1 MSHLIKE
8 IEHLTDTVLNVLL
21 SLAQSQ
27 NQIRESLRKLQ
38 EELYDLKAKT
48 KADLDDLDAD
58 VNSIRKKI
66 FAVTTVLDTMDNK

>member
-1 MSHLIKE
+1 MSHSIKE
-8 IEHLTDTVLNVLL
+8 IEHLTDTMLAVLL

-27 NQIRESLRKLQ
+27 HQIRESLRRLQ
-38 EELYDLKAKT
+38 EDLLDLKAKT

-66 FAVTTVLDTMDNK
+66 FAVTTVLDTMDSK